1 MMKLR
6 TMGLALTLCSAL
18 FTGLASQANAANRD
32 TQTQTIH
39 TEVTTKGTEWNGK
52 RHSATSDWT
61 TFTAPAGYVIVEK
74 EVQTAWKGRNGSE
87 NRVDVTFDDY
97 VEIVPG
103 TGIKQPRTVRIRS
116 HARSPR
122 HHHGARGWTK
132 ADVIVRQVKFQ

>member
-1 MMKLR
+1 MKKSR
-6 TMGLALTLCSAL
+6 TMGLALVLCSAL
-18 FTGLASQANAANRD
+18 LTGFASQVQAADPD

-61 TFTAPAGYVIVEK
+61 TFTVPAGHVIVQN
-74 EVQTAWKGRNGSE
+74 EVKTVWKSRAGSE
-87 NRVDVTFDDY
+87 NRVDIEFDDY

-103 TGIKQPRTVRIRS
+103 TGIKQPRTIRVRS

-122 HHHGARGWTK
+122 HDRGARGWTK
-132 ADVIVRQVKFQ
+132 ADVIFRQVKVR